1 MGVINL
7 QCQIHATK
15 VQTNKT
21 FQRALNKLW
30 MEIVMLNQITRI
42 LEQQMQSY
50 EMVKEE
56 INLLKLNKE
65 RKDARYWALKKQ
77 VDDLEIKSIAL
88 QWDKDGL
95 QGQVQVQENEIF
107 KFKEEI

>member
-1 MGVINL
+1 
-7 QCQIHATK
+7 
-15 VQTNKT
+15 
-21 FQRALNKLW
+21 
-30 MEIVMLNQITRI
+30 
-42 LEQQMQSY
+42 MQSY

-95 QGQVQVQENEIF
+95 QG
-107 KFKEEI
+107 